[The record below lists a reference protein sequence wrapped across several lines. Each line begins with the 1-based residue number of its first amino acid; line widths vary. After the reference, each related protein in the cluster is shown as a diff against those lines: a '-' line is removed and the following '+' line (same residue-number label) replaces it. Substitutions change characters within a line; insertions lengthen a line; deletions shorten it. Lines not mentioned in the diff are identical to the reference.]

1 MSLSDNNCIVILLFN
16 NCFEVQFPLS
26 PLVIPLVVTYA
37 RKLNKVVI
45 TTTSGDNEY
54 IHLVNFLPFHEI
66 FEITPGDNRN
76 CTSKHLLNK
85 KMTMFNVFTVSFST
99 KSISQ

>member
-1 MSLSDNNCIVILLFN
+1 MRN
-16 NCFEVQFPLS
+16 S
-26 PLVIPLVVTYA
+26 PYIS
-37 RKLNKVVI
+37 
-45 TTTSGDNEY
+45 SGDNEY

-85 KMTMFNVFTVSFST
+85 KMTMRNFDQLLLLHSDDIIRT
-99 KSISQ
+99 